1 MSTDEG
7 IISLNDESLS
17 DVDSSAEELQLLQK
31 LRSDVRGSYEGELTM
46 RQQLSKYEAE
56 ISMLKQQLSDR
67 TSTSSA
73 EEPQGTSVSSLLKN
87 FSDSDNLHPSR
98 SQKAEP
104 FSVWPIKQNRK
115 AFIEEMEQ
123 FSSCKCQEA
132 DRIIQSLKASDK
144 SHATARFRD
153 RDSTLLFKKMSR
165 EIEKLSAEKEQVE
178 AKLRDVLTQLSRFK
192 KDQLARQERRRAET
206 AKISENMIKIERE
219 RDSMYQFIADLFPQ
233 FTSGEKLTE
242 DSVKQIL
249 ISVSK
254 RVM

>member
-7 IISLNDESLS
+7 SISLNDESLS

-46 RQQLSKYEAE
+46 RQQLSRYEAE

-73 EEPQGTSVSSLLKN
+73 EEPVSSLLKN
-87 FSDSDNLHPSR
+87 FSDSDNLRPSR
-98 SQKAEP
+98 IQKAEP

-132 DRIIQSLKASDK
+132 DRIIQSLKAGDK
-144 SHATARFRD
+144 SHAKARFHD
-153 RDSTLLFKKMSR
+153 RDSTLLFKKMSH
-165 EIEKLSAEKEQVE
+165 EIQKLSAEKEQVE
-178 AKLRDVLTQLSRFK
+178 AKLKDVLTQVSRFK
-192 KDQLARQERRRAET
+192 KDQIARQERRRAET
-206 AKISENMIKIERE
+206 AKISQNMLRIERE

-249 ISVSK
+249 ISVSQ